1 MKKSK
6 SQRPETSLAAENQD
20 VAALHKTPTGVEG
33 FDAITGGGLPRNRT
47 SLIFGGPG
55 SGKTVFALQTIVNGA
70 RQFGEPGIFVAF
82 EENSRHILANAA
94 SFGWNLPQLEKK
106 QLFFFDAKVRPDV
119 IKAGEFDLSG
129 MLAGIKAEVDARGVK
144 RIVFDSIDVLLTLLD
159 DPYAE
164 RREIY
169 RLNDWLSESGLTGII
184 TAKSQGDPFVAARYG
199 FMQFMA
205 DCVVVLKLQV
215 VDQIAMRYLQ
225 VMKYRGSSFAENE
238 APLVIGASGMEVVDL
253 SAKAMAVE
261 ASPERVSSGVGPLDA
276 MLGGGYYRGTSVLIT
291 GSAGTGKS
299 ILAGL
304 FAEAACRR
312 KERTVY
318 VSFDENPS
326 EVVRALSSVGIRLG
340 PHLKSGVLRMHAAR
354 AETFSAEVHLMNIR
368 RIVREHQSRCMV
380 IDPLSAVVKA
390 GAALAAG
397 RVAERLIWLAKSEGI
412 TLLSTSLLQGAQ
424 PLSEETP
431 VQIST
436 IADTWIHLTN
446 ISQAG
451 ERNRALSI
459 VKSRGTKHSNQ
470 VRELILSD
478 EGIAL
483 ADVYTATGDVLMGTA
498 RWQKEAAEKAEQ
510 ERILAEVEHKRREVA
525 LARAELTARIEALE
539 QELKQKEA
547 EAERLS
553 GANTRRKLDL
563 VHRREGLEQSSS
575 AKIFKKRPENSYASG
590 KKMKRGQRLPKG
602 GGR

>member
-1 MKKSK
+1 M
-6 SQRPETSLAAENQD
+6 
-20 VAALHKTPTGVEG
+20 
-33 FDAITGGGLPRNRT
+33 
-47 SLIFGGPG
+47 
-55 SGKTVFALQTIVNGA
+55 
-70 RQFGEPGIFVAF
+70 
-82 EENSRHILANAA
+82 
-94 SFGWNLPQLEKK
+94 
-106 QLFFFDAKVRPDV
+106 

-159 DPYAE
+159 DPLAE
-164 RREIY
+164 RWEIY
-169 RLNDWLSESGLTGII
+169 RLNDWLAESGLTGII
-184 TAKSQGDPFVAARYG
+184 TAKSQGDPFVAPRYG

-253 SAKAMAVE
+253 SAKTIAVE

-276 MLGGGYYRGTSVLIT
+276 MLGGGYYRGSSVLIT

-340 PHLKSGVLRMHAAR
+340 PHLKSGVLRIHAAR
-354 AETFSAEVHLMNIR
+354 AETFSAEVHLMNIK

-380 IDPLSAVVKA
+380 IDPLSAIVKA

-412 TLLSTSLLQGAQ
+412 TLLSSSLLQGAQ

-446 ISQAG
+446 VSQAG

-459 VKSRGTKHSNQ
+459 VKSRGMKHSNQ

-483 ADVYTATGDVLMGTA
+483 ANVYTATGDVLMGTA

-510 ERILAEVEHKRREVA
+510 ERILSEVEHKRREVA

-547 EAERLS
+547 EAERLT
-553 GANTRRKLDL
+553 GADTRRKLDL
-563 VHRREGLEQSSS
+563 VRRREGLEQGAG
-575 AKIFKKRPENSYASG
+575 AKIFKMTRE
-590 KKMKRGQRLPKG
+590 RRLPKG
-602 GGR
+602 RGQ

>member
-1 MKKSK
+1 MK
-6 SQRPETSLAAENQD
+6 RATSSVAENQD
-20 VAALHKTPTGVEG
+20 FATMQKTRTGVEG
-33 FDAITGGGLPRNRT
+33 FDAITGGGVPRNRT

-55 SGKTVFALQTIVNGA
+55 SGKTVFALQAIVNGA

-82 EENSRHILANAA
+82 EENSRQILANAA

-106 QLFFFDAKVRPDV
+106 QILFFDAKLRPDV

-129 MLAGIKAEVDARGVK
+129 MLAGIKAEADARGAK

-159 DPYAE
+159 DPRAE
-164 RREIY
+164 WREIY
-169 RLNDWLSESGLTGII
+169 RLHDWLSESGLTGII
-184 TAKSQGDPFVAARYG
+184 TAKSQGADPFIAAPYG
-199 FMQFMA
+199 FLQFMA

-215 VDQIAMRYLQ
+215 VDQIALRYLQ
-225 VMKYRGSSFAENE
+225 VIKYRGSSFAENE
-238 APLVIGASGMEVVDL
+238 APLVIGASGMEVVDI
-253 SAKAMAVE
+253 SAKTIAAE
-261 ASPERVSSGVGPLDA
+261 ASPERVSSGVAPLDA
-276 MLGGGYYRGTSVLIT
+276 MLGGGYYRGSSVLIT

-304 FAEAACRR
+304 FAEAACQR
-312 KERTVY
+312 KERTLY
-318 VSFDENPS
+318 VSFDQDPS
-326 EVVRALSSVGIRLG
+326 EVVRDLSSVGIRLA
-340 PHLKSGVLRMHAAR
+340 PHMKSGVLRMHSAR
-354 AETFSAEVHLMNIR
+354 AETVSAEVHLMNIK
-368 RIVREHQSRCMV
+368 RIIREQQSLCMV
-380 IDPLSAVVKA
+380 IDPLSAMIKA
-390 GAALAAG
+390 GRALTAG
-397 RVAERLIWLAKSEGI
+397 RVAERLICLAKSESV

-451 ERNRALSI
+451 ERNRALCI

-478 EGIAL
+478 KGIAL
-483 ADVYTATGDVLMGTA
+483 ADVYTAAGDVLMGTA
-498 RWQKEAAEKAEQ
+498 RWQKETAEKTEQ

-547 EAERLS
+547 EAKLLI
-553 GANTRRKLDL
+553 GADAMHKLDL
-563 VHRREGLEQSSS
+563 AHRREGLEQRPN
-575 AKIFKKRPENSYASG
+575 AKMIKKRTENSHAAAG
-590 KKMKRGQRLPKG
+590 KKMTRGRRLPKG
-602 GGR
+602 GGQ

>member
-1 MKKSK
+1 MKKSE
-6 SQRPETSLAAENQD
+6 SEPPDAEK
-20 VAALHKTPTGVEG
+20 ALHKTPTGVEG

-159 DPYAE
+159 DPHAE
-164 RREIY
+164 RWEIY
-169 RLNDWLSESGLTGII
+169 RLNDWLAQSGLTGII
-184 TAKSQGDPFVAARYG
+184 TAKSQGDPFVAPRYG

-253 SAKAMAVE
+253 SAKTIAVE

-276 MLGGGYYRGTSVLIT
+276 MLGGGYYRGSSVLIT

-354 AETFSAEVHLMNIR
+354 AETFSAEVHLMNIK

-380 IDPLSAVVKA
+380 IDPLSAIVKA

-412 TLLSTSLLQGAQ
+412 TLLSSSLLQGAQ

-446 ISQAG
+446 VSQAG

-459 VKSRGTKHSNQ
+459 VKSRGMKHSNQ

-483 ADVYTATGDVLMGTA
+483 ANVYTATGDVLMGTA

-510 ERILAEVEHKRREVA
+510 ERILSEVEHKRREVA

-547 EAERLS
+547 EAERLT
-553 GANTRRKLDL
+553 GADTRRKLDL
-563 VHRREGLEQSSS
+563 VRRREGLEQGPD
-575 AKIFKKRPENSYASG
+575 AKIFK
-590 KKMKRGQRLPKG
+590 MTRGRRLPKG
-602 GGR
+602 GGQ

>member
-1 MKKSK
+1 M
-6 SQRPETSLAAENQD
+6 
-20 VAALHKTPTGVEG
+20 
-33 FDAITGGGLPRNRT
+33 
-47 SLIFGGPG
+47 
-55 SGKTVFALQTIVNGA
+55 
-70 RQFGEPGIFVAF
+70 
-82 EENSRHILANAA
+82 
-94 SFGWNLPQLEKK
+94 
-106 QLFFFDAKVRPDV
+106 
-119 IKAGEFDLSG
+119 
-129 MLAGIKAEVDARGVK
+129 
-144 RIVFDSIDVLLTLLD
+144 VFDSIDVLLTLLD

-184 TAKSQGDPFVAARYG
+184 TAKSQGDYPFVAARYG

-205 DCVVVLKLQV
+205 DCVVVLKLLV
-215 VDQIAMRYLQ
+215 VDQIALRYLQ

-238 APLVIGASGMEVVDL
+238 APLVIGASGMEVADI
-253 SAKAMAVE
+253 SAKTIAVE

-276 MLGGGYYRGTSVLIT
+276 TFGGGSSVLIT

-312 KERTVY
+312 KERTFY

-326 EVVRALSSVGIRLG
+326 EVVRDLSSVGIRLG
-340 PHLKSGVLRMHAAR
+340 PHLKSGVLRMHSAR
-354 AETFSAEVHLMNIR
+354 AETFSAEVHLMNIK

-380 IDPLSAVVKA
+380 VDPLSAIVKA
-390 GAALAAG
+390 GAALTAG
-397 RVAERLIWLAKSEGI
+397 RVAERLICLAKSEDI

-431 VQIST
+431 VRIST

-459 VKSRGTKHSNQ
+459 VKSRGMKHSNQ

-483 ADVYTATGDVLMGTA
+483 ADVYTAAGDVLMGTA
-498 RWQKEAAEKAEQ
+498 RWQKEAAEKTEQ
-510 ERILAEVEHKRREVA
+510 KRILAEVEHKRREVA

-539 QELKQKEA
+539 RELKQKEA
-547 EAERLS
+547 EAERLT
-553 GANTRRKLDL
+553 GADTRHKLDL
-563 VHRREGLEQSSS
+563 VHRREGLEQSPST
-575 AKIFKKRPENSYASG
+575 KIFKKRPENSHAAG
-590 KKMKRGQRLPKG
+590 KKMRRGRRLPKG
-602 GGR
+602 GGGNDSIW

>member
-1 MKKSK
+1 MKKSE
-6 SQRPETSLAAENQD
+6 SEPPDAEK
-20 VAALHKTPTGVEG
+20 ALNKTPTGVEG
-33 FDAITGGGLPRNRT
+33 FDVITGGGLPRNRT

-159 DPYAE
+159 DPLAE
-164 RREIY
+164 RWEIY
-169 RLNDWLSESGLTGII
+169 RLNDWLAESGLTGII
-184 TAKSQGDPFVAARYG
+184 TAKSQGDPFVAPRYG

-253 SAKAMAVE
+253 SAKTIAVE

-276 MLGGGYYRGTSVLIT
+276 MLGGGYYRGSSVLIT

-354 AETFSAEVHLMNIR
+354 AETFSAEVHLMNIK

-380 IDPLSAVVKA
+380 IDPLSAIVKA

-412 TLLSTSLLQGAQ
+412 TLLSSSLLQGAQ

-446 ISQAG
+446 VSQAG

-459 VKSRGTKHSNQ
+459 VKSRGMKHSNQ

-483 ADVYTATGDVLMGTA
+483 ANVYTATGDVLMGTA

-510 ERILAEVEHKRREVA
+510 ERILSEVEHKRREVA

-547 EAERLS
+547 EAERLT
-553 GANTRRKLDL
+553 GADTRRKLDL
-563 VHRREGLEQSSS
+563 VRRREGLEQGAG
-575 AKIFKKRPENSYASG
+575 AKIFKMTRE
-590 KKMKRGQRLPKG
+590 RRLPKG
-602 GGR
+602 RGQ

>member
-1 MKKSK
+1 M
-6 SQRPETSLAAENQD
+6 
-20 VAALHKTPTGVEG
+20 HKMPTGVEG

-47 SLIFGGPG
+47 SLILGGPG
-55 SGKTVFALQTIVNGA
+55 GGKTVFALQTLVNGA

-94 SFGWNLPQLEKK
+94 SFGWNLPKLEKK
-106 QLFFFDAKVRPDV
+106 QLFFFDAKMGPDV

-129 MLAGIKAEVDARGVK
+129 MLAGIKAEADARGAR
-144 RIVFDSIDVLLTLLD
+144 RIVFDAVDALLSLLD
-159 DPYAE
+159 DPLAE

-169 RLNDWLSESGLTGII
+169 RLDDWLSESGLTGII
-184 TAKSQGDPFVAARYG
+184 TAKSQGDDPFVGEGYG

-205 DCVVVLKLQV
+205 DCVVAFKLRV
-215 VDQIAMRYLQ
+215 VDQIALRYVQ
-225 VMKYRGSSFAENE
+225 VIKYRGSSFAENE
-238 APLVIGASGMEVVDL
+238 APLVIGASGMEVADI
-253 SAKAMAVE
+253 SATTVAPA
-261 ASPERVSSGVGPLDA
+261 ASQARVSSGVERLDA
-276 MLGGGYYRGTSVLIT
+276 MLGSGYFRGSSVLIT

-299 ILAGL
+299 ILAGT
-304 FAEAACRR
+304 FAEAACLR
-312 KERTVY
+312 KERTFY

-326 EVVRALSSVGIRLG
+326 EVVRDLSSVGIRLG
-340 PHLKSGVLRMHAAR
+340 PHLKSGVLRMHSAR
-354 AETFSAEVHLMNIR
+354 AETFSAEVHLMNIK

-380 IDPLSAVVKA
+380 VDPLSAIAKA
-390 GAALAAG
+390 GAALTAE
-397 RVAERLIWLAKSEGI
+397 RVAERLICLAKSEGI

-424 PLSEETP
+424 PLTEETP

-459 VKSRGTKHSNQ
+459 VKSRGMKHSNQ

-483 ADVYTATGDVLMGTA
+483 ADVYTAAGDVLMGTA
-498 RWQKEAAEKAEQ
+498 RWQQEAAEKTEQ
-510 ERILAEVEHKRREVA
+510 ERILAEVEHKRSEVA

-547 EAERLS
+547 EAERLNS
-553 GANTRRKLDL
+553 ADARHKLDL
-563 VHRREGLEQSSS
+563 VHRREGLEHSPS
-575 AKIFKKRPENSYASG
+575 AKIFKKRPDNSQGAG
-590 KKMKRGQRLPKG
+590 KRTPGRRSPKG
-602 GGR
+602 GGQ